1 MDSTER
7 VRPSDVV
14 RAAARG
20 ELPEWAEAGKKRRKH
35 MLRVAGLMTE
45 WAFGLELPEDDRIR
59 WTAAGWLHDAL
70 KEADPEALR
79 EMVPE
84 DLRDLA
90 PALLHGPAAA
100 ERLRD
105 DADPALLDAIRYH
118 TIGHPR
124 LDVLGR
130 ALYLAD
136 FLEPGRKSG
145 AEWRAELRA
154 EMPHGMSRV
163 LPKVVAARVDDVRDS
178 GGEVRP
184 ETRAFHASL
193 DEHRP

>member
-1 MDSTER
+1 MR
-7 VRPSDVV
+7 
-14 RAAARG
+14 
-20 ELPEWAEAGKKRRKH
+20 
-35 MLRVAGLMTE
+35 RVAGLMTE

-59 WTAAGWLHDAL
+59 WTAAGWLHDSL

-84 DLRDLA
+84 ELRDLA

-100 ERLRD
+100 ERLRH
-105 DADPALLDAIRYH
+105 DADPALLDAIRFH

-124 LDVLGR
+124 LDSLGR

-145 AEWRAELRA
+145 ADWRAELRA
-154 EMPHGMSRV
+154 DMPHGMSRV
-163 LPKVVAARVDDVRDS
+163 IPLVVAARVDHIRDR
-178 GGEVRP
+178 GQPIRP
-184 ETRAFHASL
+184 ETKAFHASVT
-193 DEHRP
+193 ERP

>member
-1 MDSTER
+1 MRR
-7 VRPSDVV
+7 V
-14 RAAARG
+14 AA
-20 ELPEWAEAGKKRRKH
+20 LMSEWAASLGF
-35 MLRVAGLMTE
+35 TE
-45 WAFGLELPEDDRIR
+45 QDRIR

-70 KEADPEALR
+70 KEADPEVLR
-79 EMVPE
+79 ASVPE

-100 ERLRD
+100 ERLAN

-136 FLEPGRKSG
+136 FLEPGRESG

-154 EMPHGMSRV
+154 DMPHGLARV
-163 LPKVVAARVDDVRDS
+163 LPKVVAARVDHVRDR
-178 GGEVRP
+178 GQPIRP
-184 ETRAFHASL
+184 ETKAFHASL
-193 DEHRP
+193 DSRQ